1 MRWLDG
7 ITNSMD
13 MSLSKFRELVMDREA
28 WRAVVQGSKSR
39 TWLSHWPDWLTI
51 YISIRSICCFY
62 QNDYFRVLCC
72 PLPQRRDAVFLK
84 VKVLVASVWSDSL
97 WTVVHLAPLSMEF
110 CRQEYWSGYP
120 FPSPG
125 DLPNPEIEPGSP
137 ALEADSLL
145 RDLSGVPKSS
155 LPPFTAMFEVFAHEC
170 QPAWELP
177 VSHIH
182 VYKSTSELCTT
193 EK

>member
-1 MRWLDG
+1 
-7 ITNSMD
+7 
-13 MSLSKFRELVMDREA
+13 
-28 WRAVVQGSKSR
+28 
-39 TWLSHWPDWLTI
+39 
-51 YISIRSICCFY
+51 
-62 QNDYFRVLCC
+62 
-72 PLPQRRDAVFLK
+72 
-84 VKVLVASVWSDSL
+84 
-97 WTVVHLAPLSMEF
+97 MEF

-125 DLPNPEIEPGSP
+125 DLPDPEIEPGSP

-155 LPPFTAMFEVFAHEC
+155 LHPFAAMFEVFAHEC
-170 QPAWELP
+170 QTAWELP